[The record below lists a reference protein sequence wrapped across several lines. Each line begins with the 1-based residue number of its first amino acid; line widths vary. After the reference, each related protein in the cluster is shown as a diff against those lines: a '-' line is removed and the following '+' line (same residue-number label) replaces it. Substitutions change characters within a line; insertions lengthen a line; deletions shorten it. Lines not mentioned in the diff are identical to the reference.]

1 MGNSSSVNK
10 HVSIEIEK
18 LEQLKLN
25 NLSMKKQVATLKEHI
40 EKEGRLIAE
49 LREHIDLLKK
59 DLIMYYYTFYL
70 YILLL
75 LFVINDRKRYCL
87 SIMILNYTFI
97 I

>member
-10 HVSIEIEK
+10 QVSIEIEK

-59 DLIMYYYTFYL
+59 RPRCIM
-70 YILLL
+70 
-75 LFVINDRKRYCL
+75 CE
-87 SIMILNYTFI
+87 MIEKDTVLV
-97 I
+97 

>member
-49 LREHIDLLKK
+49 LREHID
-59 DLIMYYYTFYL
+59 F
-70 YILLL
+70 
-75 LFVINDRKRYCL
+75 
-87 SIMILNYTFI
+87 
-97 I
+97 